1 MYDTLQGN
9 HCSIHEINLTEDH
22 GKSCHLFYQK
32 YKTEM
37 ESIANENAQKEKNI
51 RQKLKMDKIET
62 VEKKKL
68 NVKSCMDN
76 LKEGIINEM
85 LAVSQNKDLI
95 KYQARVI

>member
-1 MYDTLQGN
+1 
-9 HCSIHEINLTEDH
+9 
-22 GKSCHLFYQK
+22 
-32 YKTEM
+32 M

-51 RQKLKMDKIET
+51 RQKLKMDEIET

>member
-9 HCSIHEINLTEDH
+9 HCRIHEINLTEDH
-22 GKSCHLFYQK
+22 GKSCHFFYQK
-32 YKTEM
+32 YKTEI